1 MFCGRE
7 TLRRGGIL
15 ERKGD
20 VLWKS
25 TAREGGALEGKVTV
39 CDRETARRGGAA
51 PRQRPPRA
59 SPARPPPSRRRVC
72 HFTDTPPSSS
82 LLKHLLNGEAGAA
95 AEWQQQNGRTLAG
108 GLACQHLT
116 AAVHSRSRW
125 TVHASSHH
133 LKPALHRHFDCAG
146 VWVRPGCDLPPRT
159 GRVSTLLLKALSQ
172 QWSHPAQR
180 TL

>member
-1 MFCGRE
+1 MPH
-7 TLRRGGIL
+7 L
-15 ERKGD
+15 D
-20 VLWKS
+20 S
-25 TAREGGALEGKVTV
+25 
-39 CDRETARRGGAA
+39 ARREHR
-51 PRQRPPRA
+51 PRVPRLA
-59 SPARPPPSRRRVC
+59 VGVYVTSLTP
-72 HFTDTPPSSS
+72 PPSSS

-159 GRVSTLLLKALSQ
+159 GRVSTLLLKTLSQ